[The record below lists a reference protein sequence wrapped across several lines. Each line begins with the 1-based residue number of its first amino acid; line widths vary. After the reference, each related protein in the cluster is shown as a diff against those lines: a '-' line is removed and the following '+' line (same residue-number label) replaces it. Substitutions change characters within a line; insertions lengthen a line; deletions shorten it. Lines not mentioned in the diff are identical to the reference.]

1 MKIKAFLIGGLASYL
16 AFIAYQN
23 KDKIISNLSE
33 AKETKDQIQLD
44 LNKIKANLT
53 LIQSEVE
60 KMQTI
65 SDDFAYK
72 LRVFNKETQPKINQI
87 KERMEK
93 YQ

>member
-44 LNKIKANLT
+44 LNKIKANLA

-60 KMQTI
+60 KIQTI
-65 SDDFAYK
+65 SDDLAYK